1 VTTISSNVTPAPPPP
16 ASIVTARHVIAVPA
30 ALLVAAAL
38 SLATARAAYA
48 TSETSRGVP
57 TLAPTKAADGTPII
71 GPRSPILCGAAGI
84 AAATLAQ
91 DEQQNEDDGGSDEN
105 ANKAVSSDQIQKYI
119 AVYRAMQ
126 RNHSMKIDQ
135 AAAAQGLSLPAFRDI
150 ERRIESD
157 DVARDDVRRAL
168 AEQAESPTP
177 AATPKAHR

>member
-1 VTTISSNVTPAPPPP
+1 VTTISSNMTPAPPPP
-16 ASIVTARHVIAVPA
+16 ASTVTARHVIAMPA

-38 SLATARAAYA
+38 SLATARPVYAA
-48 TSETSRGVP
+48 SETSRGVP
-57 TLAPTKAADGTPII
+57 TLAPTKATDGTSIV
-71 GPRSPILCGAAGI
+71 GPRTPIVCDATGI
-84 AAATLAQ
+84 VAATLAQ
-91 DEQQNEDDGGSDEN
+91 DEQENEDDGGNEEN
-105 ANKAVSSDQIQKYI
+105 ANKRVSSDQIQKYI

-177 AATPKAHR
+177 AATPKAYR